1 MTTTPEIAAPPP
13 RSSRRRLI
21 LAGVAI
27 LVLAGIA
34 VDTKVVRIGSEQDV
48 AEAGFNPETF
58 GEKAFPGIK
67 DSIVSRAVDAATLSQ
82 AVAADKAAAAEQ
94 YGVPAG
100 VGSVIPV
107 KFTGVVGEGKSG
119 IYGIAVDGLAGE
131 TKIRL
136 QTGPAINGTD
146 LRDATGEIKFGQFKN
161 QIEYQNAGAAINNA
175 MKAAVLAD
183 LDTAS
188 SEAASVCRAASPNRG
203 CGRRPSRCA
212 SAMGVSK
219 LPPSFPA

>member
-1 MTTTPEIAAPPP
+1 MTTSPEIAPPAP
-13 RSSRRRLI
+13 RSSRRKLI

-34 VDTKVVRIGSEQDV
+34 FDTKVVTIGGELDE
-48 AEAGFNPETF
+48 AEAGFNPATF
-58 GEKAFPGIK
+58 GEKTFPAVK
-67 DSIVSRAVDAATLSQ
+67 DSIISRAVDAATLSQ
-82 AVAADKAAAAEQ
+82 AVAADKAAAAKQ
-94 YGVPAG
+94 YGVAAG

-119 IYGIAVDGLAGE
+119 IYSIAVDGLAGE

-175 MKAAVLAD
+175 MKAAVLAGV
-183 LDTAS
+183 DTAS
-188 SEAASVCRAASPNRG
+188 LSGKTISVVGAFTLVNPKNWLVTPVEIS
-203 CGRRPSRCA
+203 
-212 SAMGVSK
+212 VQ
-219 LPPSFPA
+219 

>member
-1 MTTTPEIAAPPP
+1 MTTAPEIAAPAP
-13 RSSRRRLI
+13 RRHRRRLV
-21 LAGVAI
+21 LGAI
-27 LVLAGIA
+27 AVLVLAGIA
-34 VDTKVVRIGSEQDV
+34 FDTKVVRIGSELDE
-48 AEAGFNPETF
+48 AEAGFNPATF
-58 GEKAFPGIK
+58 GEKAFPGIR

-82 AVAADKAAAAEQ
+82 AVAADKAAAAKE
-94 YGVPAG
+94 YGVAAG

-119 IYGIAVDGLAGE
+119 IYSIAVDGLAGE

-175 MKAAVLAD
+175 MKAAVLAGI
-183 LDTAS
+183 DTAS
-188 SEAASVCRAASPNRG
+188 LSGKTVSVTGAFTLINPKNWLVTPVEIS
-203 CGRRPSRCA
+203 
-212 SAMGVSK
+212 VQ
-219 LPPSFPA
+219 